1 MSESGARARIERVVV
16 VAVGVAAAAYT
27 VVWLALAQ
35 SQFELLAPGWGPL
48 LYGLCSALPV
58 LAGVLAFLARWIGGP
73 AVLMRWARVLL
84 VGYCCVYAFALLAW
98 VPLMVVPTMPGEGA
112 PWTWQISSIPTSAAA
127 AILSARLAWA
137 YYGGVVV
144 ATTLLRQLATPGLE
158 WPVAVQDGLF
168 LAMLAGILTLLIRV
182 TVAAGA
188 ALDAAA
194 AQVRDAAESE
204 AATRSAAWH
213 RARLDA
219 LVHDRVLSVLLAA
232 GRAGPEAR
240 EQIRTAARAARD
252 VLDPAAES
260 APVAGPE
267 VVARLRSVVPDGVV
281 VTVDSAET
289 AGTAAATVPADVAT
303 ALVEA
308 AGEAM
313 RNSVRHA
320 GPAHREI
327 AVSIDRG
334 SVRITVADDGRG
346 FDLAHVPPSRLG
358 LRASIVDRMASL
370 TGGRAEVDS
379 RPGRGTVVTLTW
391 RGNR

>member
-1 MSESGARARIERVVV
+1 MTESGARARIERLVV

-35 SQFELLAPGWGPL
+35 SQFGLLTPGWGPL
-48 LYGLCSALPV
+48 LYVLCSALPV
-58 LAGVLAFLARWIGGP
+58 LAGALAFLGRWIGGP
-73 AVLMRWARVLL
+73 AGLMRWARVVL

-144 ATTLLRQLATPGLE
+144 ATTLLRQLASPGLE

-182 TVAAGA
+182 TLGAGG
-188 ALDAAA
+188 ALDDAAA
-194 AQVRDAAESE
+194 QARDAARSE
-204 AATRSAAWH
+204 AAARSTAWH

-240 EQIRTAARAARD
+240 EQIRSAARAALD
-252 VLDPAAES
+252 VLDPAAEA
-260 APVAGPE
+260 APISGPE
-267 VVARLRSVVPDGVV
+267 MVARLRSVVPDGVV

-289 AGTAAATVPADVAT
+289 AVATAAVPADVAT

-308 AGEAM
+308 AGEAA
-313 RNSVRHA
+313 RNSMRHA
-320 GPAHREI
+320 GQARREI
-327 AVSIDRG
+327 AMRIDHG

-346 FDLAHVPPSRLG
+346 FEPAHVPPSRLG

-370 TGGRAEVDS
+370 TGGRAQVHS

-391 RGNR
+391 TQSR